1 VRRLA
6 LVLALL
12 CSCIGPNL
20 ISTRD
25 DDRDRGGI
33 VSFHGR
39 EGIGYVTAQVM
50 EDRSGEALDVAR
62 GFCDGGVEVT
72 DRHSEGGE
80 NFIDFKC
87 AVAAAAPAPER
98 PASTEKEKPCRE
110 PPPAA
115 EIAPT
120 PVSPP
125 EISEPPPEP
134 PPPMEKKKKK
144 KRAPSSW

>member
-1 VRRLA
+1 
-6 LVLALL
+6 
-12 CSCIGPNL
+12 
-20 ISTRD
+20 
-25 DDRDRGGI
+25 
-33 VSFHGR
+33 
-39 EGIGYVTAQVM
+39 M
-50 EDRSGEALDVAR
+50 EDRSDEALTMAR

-87 AVAAAAPAPER
+87 AVASAAMVPER
-98 PASTEKEKPCRE
+98 TASSEKEKPCRE
-110 PPPAA
+110 PPPRDS
-115 EIAPT
+115 EVVPT

-144 KRAPSSW
+144 KKREPSSSW